1 MKWVAAYF
9 PFTRP
14 SLLLE
19 IFFQN
24 DWIEVLGA
32 SLMKLVLGDS
42 AEKNRVCGEGQE
54 GIVFKLERIAMLLF
68 NFTLLGFYGIKI

>member
-24 DWIEVLGA
+24 DWIELDA
-32 SLMKLVLGDS
+32 SLRKLVLSDS
-42 AEKNRVCGEGQE
+42 AEKN
-54 GIVFKLERIAMLLF
+54 
-68 NFTLLGFYGIKI
+68 